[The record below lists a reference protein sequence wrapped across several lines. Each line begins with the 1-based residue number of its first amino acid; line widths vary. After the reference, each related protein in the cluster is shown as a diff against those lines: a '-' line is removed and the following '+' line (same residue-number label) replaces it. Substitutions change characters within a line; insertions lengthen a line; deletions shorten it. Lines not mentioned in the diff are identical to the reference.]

1 MKTPYLTV
9 ILATLLLNGC
19 SDGTSPDSSIVAVSM
34 AQRIAAEEDH
44 ITVVELASRLM
55 RDRPNLELIDIRDER
70 DFYSG
75 HIQGARHIPLAR
87 LIDQDSLVSLPPERA
102 IVVYSNGTA
111 HAAQAALLLYLTG
124 RNALALLGG
133 YNYWQ
138 AYLHDPEKAGIAE
151 MDLAER
157 KRYQAVSCYFA
168 GNYVADAGLQPEGA
182 MQTEGPIMLAEQ
194 QADPLGLGL
203 GLGSEQVQG
212 MDLQNANTDAEE
224 ADPLGLGLGLG
235 SEHVQDMELQDT
247 TTHAEEADP
256 LGLGLELGLG
266 GDTAESANTSAAP
279 PKGETQRLLIR
290 KEC

>member
-1 MKTPYLTV
+1 MKIPYLTV
-9 ILATLLLNGC
+9 IFATLLLNGC
-19 SDGTSPDSSIVAVSM
+19 SDGTLPDSSIVAASM

-44 ITVVELASRLM
+44 ITAVELADRLM
-55 RDRPNLELIDIRDER
+55 KDRPNFELIDIRDER

-87 LIDQDSLVSLPPERA
+87 LIDQDSLVSLPPGRT

-124 RNALALLGG
+124 RDALALLGG

-138 AYLHDPEKAGIAE
+138 AYLYDPEKAGIVE
-151 MDLAER
+151 MDSAER

-168 GNYVADAGLQPEGA
+168 GNYVADAGL
-182 MQTEGPIMLAEQ
+182 QTEGPIMLAEQ

-203 GLGSEQVQG
+203 GLGSEQVQE

-224 ADPLGLGLGLG
+224 ADPLGLGL
-235 SEHVQDMELQDT
+235 
-247 TTHAEEADP
+247 
-256 LGLGLELGLG
+256 ELGLG
-266 GDTAESANTSAAP
+266 GDAAESVSTSVAP